1 MPPTDV
7 PSPDPQVSHKMQH
20 HIVVLTHANT
30 NLIASFH
37 KFADIYSEGNAVVL
51 TRLGFSKTFEMVPHS
66 KLLAKIEKM

>member
-1 MPPTDV
+1 M
-7 PSPDPQVSHKMQH
+7 SPLLILRYHTRCN
-20 HIVVLTHANT
+20 ITVVLTHANT

-51 TRLGFSKTFEMVPHS
+51 TQLGFSKTFEMVPHS